1 MRNFRISNLLSSRV
15 RSIEQTSSRMFHIST
30 PILLAFLMS
39 IFATFLVLIDLSY
52 SNVPQRLPNVSLL
65 RPAAVTASWAQ
76 REFCS
81 LHSSF
86 ALSSL
91 PSTASTVVSSWVSK
105 AKMREKLT
113 TLQYWR
119 YQLYTQKSWAEFVKE
134 TDKNA
139 EMLDAWH
146 LQYVQ
151 SVLRNK
157 HVNEVRKYSS
167 ALCDKHFNGLHKV

>member
-1 MRNFRISNLLSSRV
+1 MDLSQDFNSTYLVEWEVLSKLQVACLCCFIFQPQIGFLL
-15 RSIEQTSSRMFHIST
+15 
-30 PILLAFLMS
+30 S
-39 IFATFLVLIDLSY
+39 IFATFLVLISDLL
-52 SNVPQRLPNVSLL
+52 QRPSKTTQRFAIAACYCILSPKRILL
-65 RPAAVTASWAQ
+65 SP
-76 REFCS
+76 
-81 LHSSF
+81 F
-86 ALSSL
+86 ARSP
-91 PSTASTVVSSWVSK
+91 PSPTSTVSSWVSK

-167 ALCDKHFNGLHKV
+167 ALCDKHLF